1 MYDHDQTQTAARGA
15 VETRDDTI
23 LASVGVGDDLTHG
36 AVMPP
41 LYLSSN
47 YSFEGYAR
55 PRAYDYSRSGNPTRD
70 QLADALTQLERG
82 AGGQIVST
90 GMAAVD
96 LVLSLLPPNAL
107 VIAPHDC
114 YGGTWRLLTALANK
128 RLIEVQ
134 FVDQTNEAKFNNAL
148 AFGPKLVW
156 IETPSNPLMRVSD
169 IAKLTAAAHAAGAK
183 VAVDNTF
190 LSPLLQKPLTL
201 GADFAVHSTTKYING
216 HSDVVGGAVIAK
228 AEEDAQQLKWW
239 ANCRGVTAAPFDCW
253 LTLRGLRTLAVRLER
268 QQQSAAILAERLAE
282 AAGVKAVHYPGLT
295 THPSRAIAARQQ
307 AGFGAMLS
315 FELEDRAR
323 APALAESV
331 KRLTLAE
338 SLGGIESLICH
349 PATMTHAA
357 MSAEARSQAGITD
370 GLIRISAGLEHV
382 EDLWTDLQAA
392 LQTSRQRAS
401 AA

>member
-1 MYDHDQTQTAARGA
+1 
-15 VETRDDTI
+15 
-23 LASVGVGDDLTHG
+23 
-36 AVMPP
+36 
-41 LYLSSN
+41 
-47 YSFEGYAR
+47 
-55 PRAYDYSRSGNPTRD
+55 
-70 QLADALTQLERG
+70 
-82 AGGQIVST
+82 
-90 GMAAVD
+90 
-96 LVLSLLPPNAL
+96 
-107 VIAPHDC
+107 
-114 YGGTWRLLTALANK
+114 
-128 RLIEVQ
+128 
-134 FVDQTNEAKFNNAL
+134 
-148 AFGPKLVW
+148 
-156 IETPSNPLMRVSD
+156 
-169 IAKLTAAAHAAGAK
+169 
-183 VAVDNTF
+183 
-190 LSPLLQKPLTL
+190 
-201 GADFAVHSTTKYING
+201 
-216 HSDVVGGAVIAK
+216 
-228 AEEDAQQLKWW
+228 
-239 ANCRGVTAAPFDCW
+239 
-253 LTLRGLRTLAVRLER
+253 LRTLAVRLER